1 MKERLEIWKKNRGIK
16 RHVEYKTAKRKAKR
30 VVARGKAE
38 AIEGLYDHLE
48 TVEGQ
53 REIYRIAAAKDRSGK
68 DIVRFPISKVQ
79 LEKFC

>member
-1 MKERLEIWKKNRGIK
+1 MNG
-16 RHVEYKTAKRKAKR
+16 KAKR
-30 VVARGKAE
+30 VVARVKAE

-68 DIVRFPISKVQ
+68 EIVRFPISKVQ